1 MVQAAS
7 SSDSADSYN
16 GDDARR
22 FRHEWNA
29 AVDRYSKAT
38 RQNGPLEFSLNTSQ
52 ATLSAVKVEA
62 NVVQAQ
68 LVESDA
74 RVVGKTFKKSLIPLM
89 LPSCRSS
96 NGLLCSFVFSSDG
109 TTGSPRVGGRRRL

>member
-1 MVQAAS
+1 MERAGS

-16 GDDARR
+16 GDNARR
-22 FRHEWNA
+22 FHHEWNT

-89 LPSCRSS
+89 LSSCRSS
-96 NGLLCSFVFSSDG
+96 NIFLGSFHFQ
-109 TTGSPRVGGRRRL
+109 P